1 MGVIDVIITNFFS
14 SSDGFI
20 IMFVIKIGKLEEV
33 IKSFSFE
40 KMGESSEF
48 VERFHLFDFNE
59 RNWHSSGFP
68 GGEFTSEH
76 INSGEGFH
84 NFSASGN
91 KDEGGIT
98 SFIM

>member
-59 RNWHSSGFP
+59 RNRHSSVFP

-76 INSGEGFH
+76 IDGGERFH
-84 NFSASGN
+84 DFSASG
-91 KDEGGIT
+91 DEDKGGIT
-98 SFIM
+98 SFIV